1 MFMFEKCY
9 FLLFV
14 VLITARNKI
23 ETKKN
28 HSDLEKNYHHWV
40 IQFSVKQRNSSNT
53 MTIGKIIV
61 LILRPRHV
69 VATLYVLHLC
79 RVWSFYGRRRHYYS
93 VLLPVNKKRFVSLK
107 IEFLS
112 IFCFAP
118 QKTARR
124 VKNSS
129 SRDSYTAVVSLKSHS
144 FMSP

>member
-23 ETKKN
+23 ETKKII
-28 HSDLEKNYHHWV
+28 V
-40 IQFSVKQRNSSNT
+40 IWKKLSSLRNSVFSETKICSLNT

-112 IFCFAP
+112 IFCFAAP
-118 QKTARR
+118 KKPHG
-124 VKNSS
+124 V
-129 SRDSYTAVVSLKSHS
+129 
-144 FMSP
+144 